1 MTKDYL
7 NTFDEKADGK
17 EQVNA
22 MPLKNIPW
30 IDIYFVMSMDGVVAV
45 DHMHD
50 IRAFSS
56 REDREFFLKS
66 IRDYDGIIVSS
77 RTYVKDAS
85 PGTRRV
91 ILTHSA
97 PSEDGSGSSSGSGSK
112 GGSKGSS
119 GGGPKG
125 GSEGG
130 CKGSPKG
137 GSEGGPKGGS
147 EGGSEGGPDPLNIY
161 MSGDERRICEKMWDL
176 GFKKA
181 ALAAGPSTCLSFL
194 RAGLVKDLYLS
205 IEPVALGS
213 GIRLFTD
220 EKFVSRWTLIESR
233 RLNEKGTMMMHYR
246 NIDSASDH

>member
-7 NTFDEKADGK
+7 DTSDRSITPAGSAISKDK
-17 EQVNA
+17 VNSSD
-22 MPLKNIPW
+22 MKKIPW
-30 IDIYFVMSMDGVVAV
+30 IDIYFVMSLDGVVAI
-45 DHMHD
+45 DHTHD
-50 IRAFSS
+50 IRSFSS
-56 REDREFFLKS
+56 REDREFFLNS

-97 PSEDGSGSSSGSGSK
+97 PA
-112 GGSKGSS
+112 
-119 GGGPKG
+119 
-125 GSEGG
+125 EGA
-130 CKGSPKG
+130 S
-137 GSEGGPKGGS
+137 
-147 EGGSEGGPDPLNIY
+147 DPLGIY
-161 MSGDERRICEKMWDL
+161 MSGDEREICEKMWDM

-205 IEPVALGS
+205 IEPISLGS

-220 EKFVSRWTLIESR
+220 ENYISRWTLIESKK
-233 RLNEKGTMMMHYR
+233 LNKNGTMMMHYR
-246 NIDSASDH
+246 NIDADPDHYYNAD

>member
-7 NTFDEKADGK
+7 NTFDENSAGK
-17 EQVNA
+17 ETVNTL
-22 MPLKNIPW
+22 PLKNIPW

-56 REDREFFLKS
+56 REDRAFFLDS
-66 IRDYDGIIVSS
+66 IRNYDGIIVSS
-77 RTYVKDAS
+77 RTFVKDAS

-97 PSEDGSGSSSGSGSK
+97 PA
-112 GGSKGSS
+112 
-119 GGGPKG
+119 
-125 GSEGG
+125 
-130 CKGSPKG
+130 
-137 GSEGGPKGGS
+137 
-147 EGGSEGGPDPLNIY
+147 EGGPDPLNIY

>member
-1 MTKDYL
+1 MTEVTRMRLLFPSKMTKDYL
-7 NTFDEKADGK
+7 TTFDENTDGK
-17 EQVNA
+17 ETVNTL
-22 MPLKNIPW
+22 PLKNIPW

-56 REDREFFLKS
+56 REDRAFFLDS
-66 IRDYDGIIVSS
+66 IRNYDGIIVSS
-77 RTYVKDAS
+77 RTFVKDAS

-97 PSEDGSGSSSGSGSK
+97 PA
-112 GGSKGSS
+112 
-119 GGGPKG
+119 
-125 GSEGG
+125 
-130 CKGSPKG
+130 
-137 GSEGGPKGGS
+137 
-147 EGGSEGGPDPLNIY
+147 EGGPDPLNIY

>member
-112 GGSKGSS
+112 GSS
-119 GGGPKG
+119 GGGPKGGCKGGPKG

-130 CKGSPKG
+130 PK
-137 GSEGGPKGGS
+137 
-147 EGGSEGGPDPLNIY
+147 GGSEGGPDPLNIY
-161 MSGDERRICEKMWDL
+161 MSGDERKICEKMWEL

-220 EKFVSRWTLIESR
+220 EQFVSRWTLIESR
-233 RLNEKGTMMMHYR
+233 KLNEKGTMMMHYR
-246 NIDSASDH
+246 NINSASAH

>member
-7 NTFDEKADGK
+7 TTFDKNSDGK
-17 EQVNA
+17 ETVNTL
-22 MPLKNIPW
+22 PLKNIPW
-30 IDIYFVMSMDGVVAV
+30 LDIYFVMSMDGVVAV

-56 REDREFFLKS
+56 KEDRAFFLDS
-66 IRDYDGIIVSS
+66 IQNYDGIIVSS
-77 RTYVKDAS
+77 RTFVKDAS
-85 PGTRRV
+85 PGTRRI

-97 PSEDGSGSSSGSGSK
+97 PA
-112 GGSKGSS
+112 
-119 GGGPKG
+119 
-125 GSEGG
+125 
-130 CKGSPKG
+130 
-137 GSEGGPKGGS
+137 
-147 EGGSEGGPDPLNIY
+147 EGGPDPLNIY
-161 MSGDERRICEKMWDL
+161 MSGDERRICEKMWEL

-220 EKFVSRWTLIESR
+220 EKYISRWTLIESR
-233 RLNEKGTMMMHYR
+233 KLNEKGTMMLHYR

>member
-7 NTFDEKADGK
+7 DTSDRSITPAGSAISKDK
-17 EQVNA
+17 VNSSD
-22 MPLKNIPW
+22 MKKIPW
-30 IDIYFVMSMDGVVAV
+30 IDIYFVMSLDGVVAI
-45 DHMHD
+45 DHTHD
-50 IRAFSS
+50 IRSFSS
-56 REDREFFLKS
+56 REDREFFLNS

-97 PSEDGSGSSSGSGSK
+97 PA
-112 GGSKGSS
+112 
-119 GGGPKG
+119 
-125 GSEGG
+125 EGA
-130 CKGSPKG
+130 S
-137 GSEGGPKGGS
+137 
-147 EGGSEGGPDPLNIY
+147 DPLGIY
-161 MSGDERRICEKMWDL
+161 MSGDEREICEKMWDM

-205 IEPVALGS
+205 IEPISLGS

-220 EKFVSRWTLIESR
+220 ENYISRWTLIESKK
-233 RLNEKGTMMMHYR
+233 LNENGTMMMHYR
-246 NIDSASDH
+246 NIDADPDHYYNSDEQ